1 MRPRAFRLAIKSR
14 KVAAALALTIGVAT
28 SIVATGPTTMAQAP
42 DSLSSILNLPQLR
55 SNSDD
60 LPPPAK
66 PTQAGVPT
74 PAPVPGQIPS
84 ATQPPVEAASNER
97 IYLGL
102 DAEPP
107 LEGIG
112 VRVVSVTKDSPA
124 WKSGFKVDDRIL
136 GINGFAIGK
145 LDDMVDQLAKTRPGQ
160 SVNFLVN
167 REGRNIEL
175 IAVLMNAD
183 VADQIQNKAATLA
196 STPAWL
202 GVTAHDLSGSFRD
215 QFGIGAFRGAAVSQV
230 VNGSPA
236 YKAGIRPGDAIVEI
250 GGRPVESAAEVQ
262 RWVES
267 GKPGD
272 QAQVVFFRGASR
284 QTAKVVLS
292 IDPQSIAN
300 QPSGPRVQAFPKT
313 PGVASPG
320 IGPTRPGPAAGPTPA
335 PTLAPGQPAPGQPA
349 PGQLAGNP
357 TLAAPSADPNM
368 PLVLGDPNVTAQN
381 QPTQREAALEAEVAR
396 LRKELADAQTKLA
409 ETKQQLDNIL
419 RALKD

>member
-1 MRPRAFRLAIKSR
+1 MRPTAFRLAIKLR
-14 KVAAALALTIGVAT
+14 NVATTLAITVGFASWQPALA
-28 SIVATGPTTMAQAP
+28 Q

-55 SNSDD
+55 GSDE
-60 LPPPAK
+60 LPPPRPA
-66 PTQAGVPT
+66 TGQSAQSGLSVQVPT
-74 PAPVPGQIPS
+74 PAQ
-84 ATQPPVEAASNER
+84 AQAQPQQSEPASER

-112 VRVVSVTKDSPA
+112 VRVATVTKDSPA
-124 WKSGFKVDDRIL
+124 WKAGFKVDDRIL

-160 SVNFLVN
+160 SVNFLVR
-167 REGRNIEL
+167 RELRNIEL

-183 VADQIQNKAATLA
+183 VADQIQNQAATLT
-196 STPAWL
+196 SSPAWL

-215 QFGIGAFRGAAVSQV
+215 QFGLGAFRGAAVSQV

-250 GGRPVESAAEVQ
+250 AGRPVETAADLQ

-272 QAQVVFFRGASR
+272 QAQVIYFRGASR
-284 QTAKVVLS
+284 QTAKIVLS
-292 IDPQSIAN
+292 IDPQSVAT
-300 QPSGPRVQAFPKT
+300 QPATPRVQAFPKT
-313 PGVASPG
+313 PNIASPG
-320 IGPTRPGPAAGPTPA
+320 IGPTKPGPAVGPTVAPA
-335 PTLAPGQPAPGQPA
+335 QLPPAQLLPAQMPPGQLP
-349 PGQLAGNP
+349 PGQLAGQ
-357 TLAAPSADPNM
+357 TDPNM
-368 PLVLGDPNVTAQN
+368 PLVLGDQNVPAN
-381 QPTQREAALEAEVAR
+381 QPSQREAALEAEVVR

-419 RALKD
+419 KALKD

>member
-1 MRPRAFRLAIKSR
+1 MRPSAFRRAFKLRNAAASLAIIMGT
-14 KVAAALALTIGVAT
+14 AGQQPA
-28 SIVATGPTTMAQAP
+28 MAQAP
-42 DSLSSILNLPQLR
+42 DSLSSILDLPQLR
-55 SNSDD
+55 GSDE
-60 LPPPAK
+60 LPPPVPK
-66 PTQAGVPT
+66 PAGQAAQVPT
-74 PAPVPGQIPS
+74 A
-84 ATQPPVEAASNER
+84 AQPPQQAESASER

-107 LEGIG
+107 VEGIG
-112 VRVVSVTKDSPA
+112 VRVAAVTKDSPA
-124 WKSGFKVDDRIL
+124 WKSGFKIDDRIL

-196 STPAWL
+196 SSPAWL

-215 QFGIGAFRGAAVSQV
+215 QFGLGAFRGAAVTQV
-230 VNGSPA
+230 LNGSPA
-236 YKAGIRPGDAIVEI
+236 YKAGIRPGDAIVEVA
-250 GGRPVESAAEVQ
+250 GRPVESAAELQ

-272 QAQVVFFRGASR
+272 QAQVVYFRGASR
-284 QTAKVVLS
+284 QTAKIVLAA
-292 IDPQSIAN
+292 DPQSLVN
-300 QPSGPRVQAFPKT
+300 QPAAPKIQAFPKT
-313 PGVASPG
+313 PNLASPG
-320 IGPTRPGPAAGPTPA
+320 IGPTKPGPAVG
-335 PTLAPGQPAPGQPA
+335 PTLAPAQLPPGQLAPA
-349 PGQLAGNP
+349 QVPPAQLNPGQLAGQPN
-357 TLAAPSADPNM
+357 PNM
-368 PLVLGDPNVTAQN
+368 PLVLGDPNATSD
-381 QPTQREAALEAEVAR
+381 QPSPREAALEAEVAR

-419 RALKD
+419 KALKD